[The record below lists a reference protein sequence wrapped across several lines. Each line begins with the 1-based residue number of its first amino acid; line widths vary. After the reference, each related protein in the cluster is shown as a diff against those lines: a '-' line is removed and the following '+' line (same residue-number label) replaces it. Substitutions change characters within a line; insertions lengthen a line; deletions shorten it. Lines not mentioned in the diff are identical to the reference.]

1 MTAALTPTLALRYLA
16 ELDPAIAAV
25 AVVGPGDVTLA
36 GDPSLPARLAAGSG
50 GETGLLTA
58 RSSAHVVIARV
69 GAGALQ
75 ALVRHDLEMVARE
88 LG

>member
-1 MTAALTPTLALRYLA
+1 MTAALTPTLALQYLA
-16 ELDPAIAAV
+16 ELDPAIVAV
-25 AVVGPGDVTLA
+25 AVVRPDGATLA
-36 GDPSLPARLAAGSG
+36 GDPSLSVRLAAGSG
-50 GETGLLTA
+50 GEQGLLIA

-69 GAGALQ
+69 GAGALE

>member
-1 MTAALTPTLALRYLA
+1 MMAALTPLLALQYLA
-16 ELDPAIAAV
+16 ELDPAIVAV
-25 AVVGPGDVTLA
+25 AVVGPDGATLA

-50 GETGLLTA
+50 GEKGLLAA
-58 RSSAHVVIARV
+58 RSSAHLVIASV

-75 ALVRHDLEMVARE
+75 GLVRYDLETVARE